1 MLPARLLT
9 MALLGSTLA
18 ASLGCGKDLPPL
30 PIGLEFRQELPG
42 QCPST
47 ECNAYGLD
55 CGAVIS
61 VRAFPGDSNP
71 STSETPVAESCVEV
85 AAATDLC
92 SLGSAGLALGNLP
105 AQRLRI
111 EVAIWSP
118 DDVDGACPSGPM
130 FDLGG
135 LPLSTFSPQPAFA
148 GSRVVDVGD
157 DDLALAEIE
166 LACFNANPLGG
177 CAGGETDIR
186 AQIDDLDTLL
196 FAPALAA
203 SNLQVSVGVPEARA
217 GDGGETIHVIEA
229 ADDYSLDLIRTVPVP
244 EFAATVPAAFPDT
257 ACLLVL
263 DVTPQSTTAVTCQA
277 VSPSMELDLTGYL
290 VGKPRVNQLLAVLG
304 EASFPD
310 TGLVIGRVVDNINQP
325 SANVTVSAL
334 TPTGGQAEVLYISE
348 DFSSA
353 SAVGP
358 TASHGYFV
366 SRDAPFGTQWTAL
379 HSDGR
384 REELSPRTGLIQG
397 KVTALVVRLD
407 IAISP

>member
-1 MLPARLLT
+1 MLVIAVT
-9 MALLGSTLA
+9 TG
-18 ASLGCGKDLPPL
+18 GCGQDLAPL

-42 QCPST
+42 QCPSD
-47 ECNAYGLD
+47 ECGAYGLD

-61 VRAFPGDSNP
+61 VRAFPGDSDP
-71 STSETPVAESCVEV
+71 SSSQMPLAESCVEV
-85 AAATDLC
+85 APATDLC
-92 SLGSAGLALGNLP
+92 SLSAAGLSVGDLP
-105 AQRLRI
+105 AQRLRL

-118 DDVDGACPSGPM
+118 DDVDNSCPSGPM

-157 DDLALAEIE
+157 DDLSLASIE
-166 LACFNANPLGG
+166 LACFNSNPLGG

-186 AQIDDLDTLL
+186 AEIDDLDTLL

-203 SNLQVSVGVPEARA
+203 SNLQVSVGVPEARS
-217 GDGGETIHVIEA
+217 GDQGETIHVIEA
-229 ADDYSLDLIRTVPVP
+229 ADDYPLDLIRTVPVP
-244 EFAATVPAAFPDT
+244 EFAATVPSVFPET
-257 ACLLVL
+257 ACVLVL

-277 VSPSMELDLTGYL
+277 VSGPLMALELTGYL
-290 VGKPRVNQLLAVLG
+290 VGKLRVNQLLGVLG

-325 SANVTVSAL
+325 SADVTLSAL

-348 DFSSA
+348 DFLSA

-379 HSDGR
+379 HDDGR
-384 REELSPRTGLIQG
+384 REEISPRTGLIQG
-397 KVTALVVRLD
+397 KVTALVVKLD
-407 IAISP
+407 IAIAP